1 MPRQCDPRR
10 NGGARQGG
18 GFLEGEMARYVSEGL
33 LSQNCVFCEHPVEIG
48 SEPIGAVIGLD
59 RPTEP
64 PRVEATGNSVA
75 NLDPCDPVADGCYFT
90 RTVGKRHDAE
100 FRRTDRCL

>member
-1 MPRQCDPRR
+1 MQRKDRHVSGALGQDRVTGGHPAMPRQCDPRR

-18 GFLEGEMARYVSEGL
+18 GFLEGEMARYVNEGL
-33 LSQNCVFCEHPVEIG
+33 LAQNCVFCEHPVEIG

-64 PRVEATGNSVA
+64 PRVEATGQFGRQS
-75 NLDPCDPVADGCYFT
+75 
-90 RTVGKRHDAE
+90 
-100 FRRTDRCL
+100 